1 MFGLGLVSHEMIV
14 ILLTERWA
22 EAADLLRW
30 LCIAGAFLPISNV
43 QVNLLISCGR
53 SDIYM
58 WGSIALGVLML
69 PSMIIAASH
78 GIDAMIVV
86 YNIMH
91 VGETGLWF
99 WFVRR
104 ETELTL
110 ANFVRDLSPYLL
122 LSLAL
127 AAVTM
132 AIASPIASIYVRFT
146 VKVVMMSTGYCITLW
161 AFRSEI
167 FLESVNYFF
176 KRWK

>member
-1 MFGLGLVSHEMIV
+1 MFGLGIVSHELII

-30 LCIAGAFLPISNV
+30 LCIAGAFLSVSTVFI
-43 QVNLLISCGR
+43 NLLVSHGR

-58 WGSIALGVLML
+58 WGSIALSVLML
-69 PSMIIAASH
+69 PGMVAAAYY
-78 GIDAMIVV
+78 GIGDMTVV
-86 YNIMH
+86 YVIIH
-91 VGETGLWF
+91 FIETGLWF

-104 ETELTL
+104 ETGLTL

>member
-1 MFGLGLVSHEMIV
+1 MFGLGIVSHELII

-30 LCIAGAFLPISNV
+30 LCIAGAFLSVSTVFI
-43 QVNLLISCGR
+43 NLLVSHGR

-58 WGSIALGVLML
+58 WGSIALSVLML
-69 PSMIIAASH
+69 PGMVAAAYY
-78 GIDAMIVV
+78 GIGAMTVV
-86 YNIMH
+86 YVIIH
-91 VGETGLWF
+91 IIETGLWF

-104 ETELTL
+104 ETGLTL
-110 ANFVRDLSPYLL
+110 ANMLTDLSPYLL

-127 AAVTM
+127 AAVTL

-161 AFRSEI
+161 AFRSKV
-167 FLESVNYFF
+167 FLESVNFLF
-176 KRWK
+176 KRRK

>member
-1 MFGLGLVSHEMIV
+1 MFGLGIVSHELII

-30 LCIAGAFLPISNV
+30 LCIAGAFLSVSTVFI
-43 QVNLLISCGR
+43 NLLVSHGR

-58 WGSIALGVLML
+58 WGSIALSVLML
-69 PSMIIAASH
+69 P
-78 GIDAMIVV
+78 GMIVAAFYGIGAMTVV
-86 YNIMH
+86 YVIIH
-91 VGETGLWF
+91 IIETRLWF

-104 ETELTL
+104 ETGLTV
-110 ANFVRDLSPYLL
+110 ANMVSDLSPYLL

-127 AAVTM
+127 AAATM
-132 AIASPIASIYVRFT
+132 VIASPIASIYVRFM
-146 VKVVMMSTGYCITLW
+146 VKVVVMSTSYCFTLW

-176 KRWK
+176 KRGK